1 MAEIIAGVIVLI
13 CGVFDVFARTKSR
26 QNRFDRHTAI
36 KAGSSP
42 PEKEAWTWIY
52 QVLTPLLLLAAVFWI
67 FDRLLK

>member
-1 MAEIIAGVIVLI
+1 MAEIIAGVIVFI
-13 CGVFDVFARTKSR
+13 CGVFDVFAGTKSR

-52 QVLTPLLLLAAVFWI
+52 QVLTPLLILTAALWV
-67 FDRLLK
+67 FDRLSK